1 MHGESHCVSR
11 RTLLVAAAATV
22 AGCASAPTPAPQA
35 SGAEWQPF
43 VLPGK
48 RATKYVFGKKE
59 GRPAWH
65 AHAES
70 SASMLRRHLSPR
82 SVDGLVAE
90 FGWWVP
96 RTIAHADL
104 SKAESADSPVRV
116 AFAFGGDHARLPART
131 RMQLQMAEMLTG
143 EEPPYATLMY
153 VWDNHAPVES
163 VLTSRRS
170 DRVRKLVL
178 ECGPGQLG
186 QWRAYRRQLAV
197 DFRRA
202 FGEEPGP
209 LLAIALM
216 TDADNTGSSAEAWYS
231 DVVLRPA

>member
-1 MHGESHCVSR
+1 MDRQESLISR
-11 RTLLVAAAATV
+11 RALLATCGVVV
-22 AGCASAPTPAPQA
+22 AGCAGTPAVAPQA
-35 SGAEWQPF
+35 RAEEWSPF

-48 RATKYVFGKKE
+48 RPTSYKRASKD
-59 GRPAWH
+59 GRFAWH
-65 AHAES
+65 AHAEA
-70 SASMLRRHLSPR
+70 SASMLRRRIPPR
-82 SVDGLVAE
+82 AVEGLVAE

-96 RTIAHADL
+96 STIDQADL

-116 AFAFGGDHARLPART
+116 AFAFGGDHARLSARA
-131 RMQLQMAEMLTG
+131 RMQFQMAEMLTG

-186 QWRAYRRQLAV
+186 RWRAYRRQLAA
-197 DFRRA
+197 DYRRA
-202 FGEEPGP
+202 FAEEPGP

>member
-1 MHGESHCVSR
+1 MNSAQSAITR
-11 RTLLVAAAATV
+11 RALLAACGGVV
-22 AGCASAPTPAPQA
+22 AGCAGTPAVAPQA
-35 SGAEWQPF
+35 AAEEWQPF

-48 RATKYVFGKKE
+48 RATHYKRASKE
-59 GRPAWH
+59 GRLAWH
-65 AHAES
+65 ARAEA
-70 SASMLRRHLSPR
+70 SASMLRRRIPPR
-82 SVDGLVAE
+82 TVDGVVAE

-96 RTIAHADL
+96 RTIDQADL

-131 RMQLQMAEMLTG
+131 RMQFQMAEMLTG

-186 QWRAYRRQLAV
+186 RWRAYRRRLAA
-197 DFRRA
+197 DYQRA
-202 FGEEPGP
+202 FAEEPGP

-231 DVVLRPA
+231 EVVLRTA